1 MVRSV
6 RNKVCRSQR
15 VKQKYLLQTH
25 VSKFFITLF
34 GNIINGFF
42 SVLFV
47 KKQHPSNDQHF
58 HHIAHKDK
66 YFFKVF
72 HPQFFSGHS
81 IEKKVRIIAR
91 ITLGRCVP
99 NGILILSPVF
109 FPGRDFMQRMLLRS
123 RPLHNSVSTKWA
135 EYSDTA
141 ARFLHLS
148 NTRWRSRYQ
157 CEILRAAR
165 KYKLPRRMFPFLF
178 LLALFQ
184 CPTLY
189 AVGDEHPFHFY
200 KLRLYRVRK
209 LKIHQPLSLEYRMRC
224 VDRATNIY

>member
-1 MVRSV
+1 M
-6 RNKVCRSQR
+6 
-15 VKQKYLLQTH
+15 
-25 VSKFFITLF
+25 
-34 GNIINGFF
+34 
-42 SVLFV
+42 LFV

-58 HHIAHKDK
+58 HHIAHKYK

-91 ITLGRCVP
+91 ITLGRCIP

-165 KYKLPRRMFPFLF
+165 KYKLPRRCFLF
-178 LLALFQ
+178 CFYSHFFSARRFMLSVTSIRFIFTNSGYTGWENWKSINLLAWNIVWGVSIGLQTF
-184 CPTLY
+184 TNWNLN
-189 AVGDEHPFHFY
+189 H
-200 KLRLYRVRK
+200 
-209 LKIHQPLSLEYRMRC
+209 
-224 VDRATNIY
+224 RARG